1 MKMEGQLTLDLGLL
15 SAEQEEQV
23 QSFIENKAKENILNI
38 AYTGRKENV
47 LIAAGFRPGIDFTN
61 TFKSE
66 VVTETRQFGYGFN
79 NTEFE
84 TEVTFIKNTG
94 DIFIIRNIIRLDDE
108 DKVVV
113 TPNEVWFNLSD
124 DKIECSQLVGS
135 FRAVKPETLLRKL
148 HEFNA
153 LQEIKAH
160 NELERR
166 IKSREAI
173 NGLKTVYP
181 HATEIKEITEFEGKY
196 NRYETKRIRV
206 SFEDGSFIT
215 YNNGWNGLDIDKV
228 FDAKYLE
235 PTKEEIAIRIANQNK

>member
-1 MKMEGQLTLDLGLL
+1 MEGQLTLDFGLL
-15 SAEQEEQV
+15 SPEQEERV
-23 QSFIENKAKENILNI
+23 QSFIENKAIENERNI
-38 AYTGRKENV
+38 TYTKHKENV

-113 TPNEVWFNLSD
+113 TPNEVWFNLSG

-135 FRAVKPETLLRKL
+135 FRAVKPDIYTKTAHRFATPSPRVLVC
-148 HEFNA
+148 A
-153 LQEIKAH
+153 L
-160 NELERR
+160 
-166 IKSREAI
+166 
-173 NGLKTVYP
+173 V
-181 HATEIKEITEFEGKY
+181 
-196 NRYETKRIRV
+196 
-206 SFEDGSFIT
+206 
-215 YNNGWNGLDIDKV
+215 
-228 FDAKYLE
+228 
-235 PTKEEIAIRIANQNK
+235 